1 MRSILSAI
9 VGALLLAACGNQQ
22 AGYIITDN
30 KHSLSITRTQDY
42 PGARW
47 DTRLVIS
54 NFPECQRRHMLKDTG
69 DKFTADL
76 YRTEPNV
83 FILNQ
88 GKRWYVAATSG
99 CRMQQFDAEPPEPGE
114 LIGRFEIKDDALVF
128 SSLEKP
134 AADAARAR

>member
-1 MRSILSAI
+1 MILCRKTTCSS
-9 VGALLLAACGNQQ
+9 
-22 AGYIITDN
+22 
-30 KHSLSITRTQDY
+30 HSRT
-42 PGARW
+42 A
-47 DTRLVIS
+47 T
-54 NFPECQRRHMLKDTG
+54 F
-69 DKFTADL
+69 KF
-76 YRTEPNV
+76 RTEPNV

-114 LIGRFEIKDDALVF
+114 LIGRFEIRDDALVF

>member
-99 CRMQQFDAEPPEPGE
+99 CRMQ
-114 LIGRFEIKDDALVF
+114 
-128 SSLEKP
+128 
-134 AADAARAR
+134 